1 MTRRPC
7 QRRDGFTW
15 SRNPSG
21 GKDRDRIVY
30 MLFWRDA
37 NRKLYM
43 VSGTYSPSDSRAFI
57 ARDLRRLR
65 NNAREM
71 RKALRIAA

>member
-1 MTRRPC
+1 MTPRHC
-7 QRRDGFTW
+7 QRSGTFSW
-15 SRNPSG
+15 SRALNKYG
-21 GKDRDRIVY
+21 RVVY
-30 MLFWRDA
+30 CLFWRDA
-37 NRKLYM
+37 SRKLYM
-43 VSGTYSPSDSRAFI
+43 VPGTYSPSDSRAFI